1 MIFETWKLLDHLNM
15 TFAYR
20 SLSQVMFF
28 PLQNTTTPTE
38 GEQSQHSCSGKAK
51 TCKLLEAVADIHR
64 IVQAG
69 YTTKSTIPETNQH
82 KQTMK
87 CGEVRPYLFPGELF
101 FEMMLW
107 HTHYWLTIHYTL
119 TLCTG
124 NFPVGLVLK
133 KGRLFSPKRGSKN
146 RSKSRPPKVPN
157 QTENYYSVLTL
168 LYTLNQRTEILIL
181 DFWSCSIDKQP
192 QVTIISTCSGFRRQL
207 YRNKNDMSTPWK
219 GPLVL
224 GSESNCKGTKAIL
237 YMVDPVGGPP
247 QGQQPARL
255 TLWRPLHRVHGF

>member
-1 MIFETWKLLDHLNM
+1 M

-28 PLQNTTTPTE
+28 PLQDTTTPTE

-87 CGEVRPYLFPGELF
+87 CGEVRPYLFPGEFF

-146 RSKSRPPKVPN
+146 RSKSRPPQSPKPN
-157 QTENYYSVLTL
+157 GKLLLCTNTTL
-168 LYTLNQRTEILIL
+168 HSESTNWDLDSWFLIMQYWQATPGHHHL
-181 DFWSCSIDKQP
+181 HVFWVQKAIVQEQKRYVDP
-192 QVTIISTCSGFRRQL
+192 VEGPTCSGFGKQL
-207 YRNKNDMSTPWK
+207 
-219 GPLVL
+219 
-224 GSESNCKGTKAIL
+224 
-237 YMVDPVGGPP
+237 
-247 QGQQPARL
+247 
-255 TLWRPLHRVHGF
+255 